1 MAPGPRLA
9 APGSRRY
16 RLGVTSRHLLAV
28 PLALVLSLCATGAFA
43 QPAARAAAPAVA
55 PAPCTTA
62 TPECT
67 EWVPLGTAGSRSMVY
82 RTHPLGTRSE
92 RITRALVMVHGQGRD
107 ADSYFRSSV
116 AAAFLAGAL
125 DDTIVV
131 SMKFASRNGTCDDAL
146 ADGEVNWPCAGNSWR
161 AGGPAVNDASLTSYD
176 FADAVLRAL
185 ATRAVFPNLRGIVLA
200 GHSAGG
206 QFASR
211 YAMANTIHET
221 LGVPVTYVVS
231 NPSSYGYPD
240 ANRPSADGSRVGP
253 FGEGRNCTTFNRW
266 PYGLEE
272 RAGYAARLS
281 DEVLVKQ
288 LVSRPVVYLMGEL
301 DTTPLAGFDGSC
313 PAMAQGP
320 NRFER
325 ATRFHRYVTE
335 KYGATHAFVAVP
347 LCGHSARCMFTS
359 ERALPVLFPPA
370 K

>member
-1 MAPGPRLA
+1 M
-9 APGSRRY
+9 
-16 RLGVTSRHLLAV
+16 TSRHVLAF
-28 PLALVLSLCATGAFA
+28 PLALALSICATDALA
-43 QPAARAAAPAVA
+43 QAARRTAPATPV
-55 PAPCTTA
+55 APCTSA
-62 TPECT
+62 TPECA
-67 EWVPLGTAGSRSMVY
+67 EWVPLGTGGARSMIY
-82 RTHPLGTRSE
+82 RTFALDTRNE
-92 RITRALVMVHGQGRD
+92 RLTRAVVMVHGQGRD
-107 ADSYFRSSV
+107 ADNYFRTTV

-125 DDTIVV
+125 DDTMVI
-131 SMKFASRNGTCDDAL
+131 SLKFASSDGNCRDTL
-146 ADGEVNWPCAGNSWR
+146 AEGEVNWPCAGNSWR
-161 AGGPAVNDASLTSYD
+161 AGGPAVNDGSLTSYD
-176 FADAVLRAL
+176 FADAVLRKL
-185 ATRAVFPNLRGIVLA
+185 ARRDVFPNLRGLVLA

-211 YAMANTIHET
+211 YAMANTIHEA

-266 PYGLEE
+266 PYGLEA
-272 RAGYAARLS
+272 RAGYSAQLP
-281 DEVLVKQ
+281 DETLVKQ

-335 KYGATHAFVAVP
+335 KYGASHTFVPVP
-347 LCGHSARCMFTS
+347 LCGHNARCMFTA
-359 ERALPVLFPPA
+359 ERALPVLFPAAP
-370 K
+370 